1 MISSVG
7 EITTDL
13 GEIYFAQ
20 KELLICKQYHSVCEF
35 SGPWPYGISDV
46 GLGDEVV
53 ECRDYKF

>member
-35 SGPWPYGISDV
+35 SGP
-46 GLGDEVV
+46 
-53 ECRDYKF
+53 